1 MKRSCSGCI
10 ASKPKPF
17 GKRSQ
22 RVTRMDSL
30 PSSALIFNRCT
41 MHHNLSL
48 MNTESQTSLA
58 FIAKRNNE
66 IASLQTA
73 IEALESISTWGGLES
88 TVNGLKW
95 ELNMAIAE
103 RDGCQERYDLVRN
116 DMAVKMG
123 LK

>member
-1 MKRSCSGCI
+1 MR
-10 ASKPKPF
+10 
-17 GKRSQ
+17 
-22 RVTRMDSL
+22 
-30 PSSALIFNRCT
+30 
-41 MHHNLSL
+41 HNLSL